1 MNCPYCAEEIKDQAL
16 ACKHCGRD
24 FSLFLPLWREL
35 ATLGKRV
42 EEMEIVLEGLRSY
55 REPAPAP
62 VSSEQQPAPRL
73 ARAKRLPLPSFAP
86 VLAIGLSILAL
97 VIAHFFIIVTYDLS
111 LVYLRLA
118 SIVFPLGFGYLMAT
132 SPHRSLAVDFVS
144 ALGIAVISI
153 LIMNFVMLEAF
164 HIPILPQNAEDWRED
179 IEYGTSI
186 AFGFFAGV
194 LARRWYEGWNAP
206 KAQGN
211 RLATDISRL
220 IARRHRGKQSEEFE
234 KKLKRVETLVGSVMA
249 IAAAV
254 FSVATGLGHLITNL

>member
-42 EEMEIVLEGLRSY
+42 DELESVLEGLRSY
-55 REPAPAP
+55 REPVPAAA
-62 VSSEQQPAPRL
+62 VDQPAPRL
-73 ARAKRLPLPSFAP
+73 HVKLRPLPSLAP
-86 VLAIGLSILAL
+86 VLAIGLSILVL
-97 VIAHFFIIVTYDLS
+97 VIAHFFIIVTYDLN

-118 SIVFPLGFGYLMAT
+118 SIVFPVGFGYLMAT

-164 HIPILPQNAEDWRED
+164 HIPVLPQNAEDWRED

-194 LARRWYEGWNAP
+194 LARRWYEGWSAP

-211 RLATDISRL
+211 KLATDISRL

-234 KKLKRVETLVGSVMA
+234 KKLKRVETLVGSMMA
-249 IAAAV
+249 IAAAI

>member
-1 MNCPYCAEEIKDQAL
+1 MNCPYCAEEIKDQAV

-24 FSLFLPLWREL
+24 FTLFLPLWREVT
-35 ATLGKRV
+35 TLVKRV
-42 EEMEIVLEGLRSY
+42 EELETVLEGLRSY
-55 REPAPAP
+55 REMAPTPIASP
-62 VSSEQQPAPRL
+62 EQAAPRE
-73 ARAKRLPLPSFAP
+73 RMKRLPLPSLAP

-97 VIAHFFIIVTYDLS
+97 VIAHFFIIVTYDLN

-132 SPHRSLAVDFVS
+132 APPRSLAVDFVS

-164 HIPILPQNAEDWRED
+164 HIPILPQNAEDWHED

-194 LARRWYEGWNAP
+194 LGRRWYEGWSAP

-254 FSVATGLGHLITNL
+254 FSVATGLGHLMTNL

>member
-1 MNCPYCAEEIKDQAL
+1 MNCPYCAEEIKDQAV

-24 FSLFLPLWREL
+24 FTLFLPLWRDVGIL
-35 ATLGKRV
+35 TKRV
-42 EEMEIVLEGLRSY
+42 EELETVLEGLRVY
-55 REPAPAP
+55 RDAPPSAAQP
-62 VSSEQQPAPRL
+62 EQAAPRE
-73 ARAKRLPLPSFAP
+73 RAKPRAIPALAPLF
-86 VLAIGLSILAL
+86 AIGLSILFL
-97 VIAHFFIIVTYDLS
+97 VVAHFLIIVTYDLS

-118 SIVFPLGFGYLMAT
+118 SIVFPLAFGALMAT
-132 SPHRSLAVDFVS
+132 SPPRSLAVDFVS
-144 ALGIAVISI
+144 ALGIAVVSI

-194 LARRWYEGWNAP
+194 LARRWYEAWRAP
-206 KAQGN
+206 KTQAGQ
-211 RLATDISRL
+211 LASDLSRL

-234 KKLKRVETLVGSVMA
+234 KKLKRVETVVGSVMA
-249 IAAAV
+249 IGAAV

>member
-1 MNCPYCAEEIKDQAL
+1 MNCPYCAEEIKDQAV

-24 FSLFLPLWREL
+24 FTLFLPLWREVT
-35 ATLGKRV
+35 TLGKRV
-42 EEMEIVLEGLRSY
+42 EDLEAMLESLRNY
-55 REPAPAP
+55 REPAPVVAP
-62 VSSEQQPAPRL
+62 PELPAAPREHAK
-73 ARAKRLPLPSFAP
+73 ARAMPSLTP
-86 VLAIGLSILAL
+86 VLAIGLSILVL
-97 VIAHFFIIVTYDLS
+97 VVAHFLIIVTYDLN

-118 SIVFPLGFGYLMAT
+118 SIVFPLAFGYLMAT
-132 SPHRSLAVDFVS
+132 SPQRSLAVDFVS

-164 HIPILPQNAEDWRED
+164 HIPVLPQNGEDWRED

-194 LARRWYEGWNAP
+194 LARRWYESWSAP

-220 IARRHRGKQSEEFE
+220 IARRHRGKQNEEFE
-234 KKLKRVETLVGSVMA
+234 RKLKRVETLVGSVMA
-249 IAAAV
+249 ISAAV